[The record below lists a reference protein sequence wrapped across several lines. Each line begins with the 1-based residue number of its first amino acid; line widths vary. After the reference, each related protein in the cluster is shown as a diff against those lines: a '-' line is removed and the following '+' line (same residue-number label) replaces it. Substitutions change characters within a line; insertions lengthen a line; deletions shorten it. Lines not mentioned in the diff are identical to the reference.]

1 MKQKVLQ
8 HTHTHNNFIS
18 QYSLQ
23 SLMQLTTG
31 ISNAIFQFLTAV
43 LKRHEHLGTDKDYFP
58 SDAANKTYHIHPN
71 TRQTHS
77 PIKHI

>member
-1 MKQKVLQ
+1 
-8 HTHTHNNFIS
+8 
-18 QYSLQ
+18 
-23 SLMQLTTG
+23 MQLTTG